1 MKRQI
6 LSLSILLIALPA
18 EAAVSGFYDSA
29 EQIGL
34 ILSSEAVA
42 DAVHQAPI
50 GSISNTGTR
59 KDGAN
64 EWTVRVQEC
73 DLKVYLKPVL
83 PNGPGKTTYEL
94 EAPGACE

>member
-50 GSISNTGTR
+50 GSVSNTGTR

-83 PNGPGKTTYEL
+83 PNGPGNTTYEL